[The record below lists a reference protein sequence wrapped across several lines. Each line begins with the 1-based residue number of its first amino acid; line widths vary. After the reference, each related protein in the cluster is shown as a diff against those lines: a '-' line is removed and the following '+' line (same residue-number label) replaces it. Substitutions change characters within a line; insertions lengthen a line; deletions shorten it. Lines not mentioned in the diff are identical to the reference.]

1 MNRVEKL
8 LEGCCVESTPGL
20 EFGPLANPLV
30 KKKQGPIFYVDYA
43 DSETLREKS
52 RNDPNVDR
60 EAIVEVDFSLAD
72 GPLTT
77 LCRHQGPFGYALAS
91 HVFEHLP
98 NPLGWLR
105 DVADLLDPGGL
116 VSLAIPDRRYTF
128 DFFRSETTVAQLVA
142 YDLEQLS
149 RPSLV
154 QLADHFYNVRQVDT
168 AAAWEKPPSSAETA
182 RHHEDTQV
190 EWILNQAG
198 EGAYQDCHCT
208 VWTSDQFLDTL
219 PMAMRLRRLPLEL
232 ARIHPPEQYSN
243 EFIVQLRRI
252 PGGKTAESS

>member
-1 MNRVEKL
+1 M
-8 LEGCCVESTPGL
+8 
-20 EFGPLANPLV
+20 
-30 KKKQGPIFYVDYA
+30 
-43 DSETLREKS
+43 
-52 RNDPNVDR
+52 
-60 EAIVEVDFSLAD
+60 
-72 GPLTT
+72 
-77 LCRHQGPFGYALAS
+77 
-91 HVFEHLP
+91 FEHLP

-105 DVADLLDPGGL
+105 DVADLLDPSGL

-168 AAAWEKPPSSAETA
+168 AAAWEKPPSSAEAA
-182 RHHEDTQV
+182 RHHEDGQV

-208 VWTSDQFLDTL
+208 VWTSDQFLQTL
-219 PMAMRLRRLPLEL
+219 PTALRLRRLPLEI

-252 PGGKTAESS
+252 PGCKTAESS